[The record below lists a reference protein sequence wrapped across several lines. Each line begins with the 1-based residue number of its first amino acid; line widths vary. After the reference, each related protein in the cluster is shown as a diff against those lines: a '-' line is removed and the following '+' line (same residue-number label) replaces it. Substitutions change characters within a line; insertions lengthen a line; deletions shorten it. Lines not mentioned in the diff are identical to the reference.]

1 MADSIKVRTAIGSVL
16 ITAVCGLI
24 YLDHSSGHGW
34 GAIVIAVLLV
44 GAGLAEYAKMAETLV
59 PVPKRSMVLAGGGY
73 MLLKGLAYEVDPRL
87 HHFLGP
93 WVVAFAYLLFFQA
106 LRGSPSKERFRALA
120 LTAFGFFYL
129 PFLGGYALD
138 ARFLPVANPGM
149 PALGTA
155 AFFYTIT
162 IAKGTDI
169 FAYFSGKLLGKT
181 KVVPSVSPGKTVAGF
196 VGAVVGGAVIT
207 ALFCQFSAIGEVLP
221 LPLGIGAGMLM
232 ALVVISGDLIE
243 SFIKRSVA
251 VKDSASLLP
260 NFGGVLDIVDSV
272 VIAAPCVVFLLLAAH
287 HGKAYLP

>member
-1 MADSIKVRTAIGSVL
+1 MADSIKVRTTIGSIL
-16 ITAVCGLI
+16 IVAISGLV
-24 YLDHSSGHGW
+24 YLDHWSGHGW
-34 GAIVIAVLLV
+34 GAITLAVLLV
-44 GAGLAEYAKMAETLV
+44 AAGLGEYARMAGTLA
-59 PVPKRSMVLAGGGY
+59 PVPTKALVAAGAAY
-73 MLLKGLAYEVDPRL
+73 MILKGLAYELDPRL
-87 HHFLGP
+87 HAFQGP
-93 WVVAFAYLLFFQA
+93 LVIAFAYGLFFLS
-106 LRGSPSKERFRALA
+106 LRGAPSEERFRGLA

-138 ARFLPVANPGM
+138 ARFLEVAVPDM
-149 PALGTA
+149 PAVGGA
-155 AFFYTIT
+155 AFFYTIAV
-162 IAKGTDI
+162 AKGTDI

-207 ALFCQFSAIGEVLP
+207 GAFSHFSSLGQVLP
-221 LPLGIGAGMLM
+221 LRLAIGAGMLM

>member
-16 ITAVCGLI
+16 ITAICGLI
-24 YLDHSSGHGW
+24 YFDHWSGHGW
-34 GAIVIAVLLV
+34 GAIAIAILLV
-44 GAGLAEYAKMAETLV
+44 SAGLAEYARMAGTLV
-59 PVPKRSMVLAGGGY
+59 PLPTRRLVVAGGGY

-87 HHFLGP
+87 HLLAGP
-93 WVVAFAYLLFFQA
+93 WVVAFAYSLFFNA
-106 LRGSPSKERFRALA
+106 LKGSPSKERFRALA

-149 PALGTA
+149 PEIGTA

-162 IAKGTDI
+162 IAKGTDM

-196 VGAVVGGAVIT
+196 VGAIVGGVVIT
-207 ALFCQFSAIGEVLP
+207 VLFCKFSALGEVLP

-232 ALVVISGDLIE
+232 ALVGISGDLIE

-260 NFGGVLDIVDSV
+260 NFGGVLDIVDS
-272 VIAAPCVVFLLLAAH
+272 ILICAPCVVFLLLAAH
-287 HGKAYLP
+287 HGKSYLS